1 MAFNITAIMNVAL
14 ASGAAT
20 KISRDINKALQ
31 NKRVTVDL
39 SLANPDSIKRIKADI
54 EGAITSV
61 ESFGRQAGLA
71 AKRFGAFSLAAG
83 SMITLVSAIKS
94 STAEAISF
102 DREMVRLG
110 QVSNDSVA
118 SIQAVGNEVT
128 RLSVALGVSS
138 KDLIGAAVTLKQ
150 ANLSIDDTKIALE
163 ALAKAA
169 LAPNFEN
176 FANTTQGAI
185 AVLNQ
190 FKIGAAGLEAALGSV
205 NAVAGEYAV
214 EASDLVEVIRKTG
227 GAFKSAGGDLNEL
240 LALFTSVRQTTR
252 ESAETI
258 STGLRTIFTRIQRGQ
273 TIESLKEL
281 GINLRYTSQEATAL
295 GNTKLADQFVG
306 PYEAVRRLSEALAGI
321 PTTSGK
327 YSAIVEE
334 LGGYRQISKVIPLLQ
349 EFSVSQGALN
359 VALGGSSSLAA
370 NAAQAQN
377 AYIIKIQK
385 IKEEFNA
392 LIRSVTQSS
401 GFQKIFDTFISG
413 ASAAIQLADALKF
426 LLPLITAI
434 AAVKL
439 ATSFGQFVKGFA
451 TGVTASPNPKIFN
464 QNRVAE
470 GGYIKM
476 AKGGVVPGSGSGD
489 KVKALLEPGEVVI
502 PKKYA
507 GGGTISV
514 NEMSSLAIQRKL
526 NDPLIKEEDYKTGKT
541 INKNDNFKYEIVT
554 IKVDGGKE
562 SLKGDYKQQ
571 GDSFEKEAEKQLG
584 AIRIA
589 KSDDRGSNSPVD
601 LEKNGFPYEIKNV
614 SSPVSDASIVDK
626 LARYRFQKFGDNIF
640 KNSSKGEETIDL
652 GQIGLV
658 YNTAKITGNDAFKDT
673 ETITAGQENYR
684 RKTYATQTS
693 EGISN
698 VTLSTQEAKNRLA
711 TKKASGGFMIPGTG
725 NTDSVPMDLDEGSF
739 VVRKSSV
746 AKLGAENLSNIS
758 RKGYA
763 DGGKV
768 PAMLM
773 PGEFVFSPS
782 SAKSIGSANLERMNK
797 HAKFAAGGRVGLAE
811 GGNPNPIGE
820 EAYTVASQTK
830 IKIPNFQSLEQF
842 VKGFPDLTKAQESLE
857 KIILEEVRAFN
868 ANLSEEQKLTEA
880 TKIASDVMRKYDD
893 LDRAIEAQKQAMTSR
908 GSARPLADIEADQAE
923 LAMLEGRK
931 KRLSEKVGLS
941 STVLPTGDT
950 EFRTKIGTDQKIE
963 TGKGKDYEYK
973 VNEKVNIS
981 DEIRNRARDRAVKI
995 SPSGDGENIASVTKI
1010 RLALEEEGKLR
1021 NQAIEAIGQQLRI
1034 TTGITD
1040 KQVLLEM
1047 ATEKFAIAM
1056 QQNAKLAKDG
1066 QGRLLGLQS
1075 LEQDILDSGKDAD
1088 KSMRGVSIELKQGST
1103 AFGKLKLIF
1112 RNMGD
1117 AIEGATREIV
1127 DEFRKGGGGIRGT
1140 FAAIKN
1146 SKPLKIA
1153 AGVATA
1159 AVGIVGQ
1166 GLASTAGTAED
1177 VSKGAVSES
1186 RYVNST
1192 GIGEALNQG
1201 ATAAIALSMIP
1212 VAGPFLAVIGG
1223 ATAALFG
1230 FLGAVKKAQIE
1241 LMKVQV
1247 DKKAKDSSEKISE
1260 LKNFSGVEREQKGL
1274 AAFTDVRS
1282 TVFAIR
1288 QTATAEGLSGAKLED
1303 EVRAKSLE
1311 KFGSNLGAISEELS
1325 NAIANMVKPD
1335 DKRKS
1340 EDIYNEFKQTS
1351 YGQLAIESL
1360 GVASGKSTVEVQKHA
1375 LALASSA
1382 VTAKKLEDAQKNSMV
1397 IHEKMNL
1404 RMSVLTN
1411 SINLAS
1417 ESFRNISESMVNFS
1431 DILEGRSEFKIQQNA
1446 SKLKIGTDEKIF
1458 NKETDRAFLPFGKEG
1473 DNLKNQAKE
1482 LNAFALNLPAAFDTA
1497 KETVRN
1503 NKTGDIGVTTEEIL
1517 KKQLGM
1523 KQEDKFSST
1532 QQELIELF
1540 KGQIQ
1545 NEQKNKPDLGG
1556 ISGEKITKDALGQ
1569 AISQMEQ
1576 LLQSNMQAVSQ
1587 VSQSYISGLRRIS
1600 DEQKKYIQELDK
1612 VADKTLSVNKAQANI
1627 DAAKVRGNP
1636 EDFLTREQRIAPFV
1650 QKQINVTQGAVNRGA
1665 IQAKDIQDPQAIFK
1679 AITDAQAAL
1688 IDSDKKLQEENAKL
1702 ASANKGDA
1710 EAARKA
1716 ALENNNIRDNISTLG
1731 EALRNLRDD
1740 TVMLAEAES
1749 RLTQAEKDREN
1760 KLSVT
1765 ENLLTMDKAGKRSL
1779 QRGKDA
1785 AEQVAGGANLEDMS
1799 TKQKKAF
1806 FEYTKLYANIKVP
1819 GLGGKTG
1826 EQVRQAGLERAAGG
1840 LGLGV
1845 GKENEAANKAREDI
1859 LKIEKTREE
1868 AAQKYADL
1876 LKGND
1881 QANVDALKKVGDNF
1895 ITELQN
1901 MLARENDRNLKGQ
1914 IAVED
1919 VKMDKLTQIKNDK
1932 NYQQYTNIIGQGPNK
1947 NYREKQFSTVFDSKN
1962 LKNIADKK
1970 KEIEIVQSRM
1980 DAVDRYTKDEGSRV
1994 NLKQA
1999 DFDKKI
2005 VLNKELSAMKGP
2017 FTDEDL
2023 KSYLPSV
2030 VASPFQLHQ
2039 GAKDTPAGEFAT
2051 KTPDLLLIAERMRG
2065 VSTSIEKLP
2074 KAIDDLALIIK
2085 DMKDRLINPPPAV
2098 PKANGGFIGRS
2109 MGGSIYNNPTKD
2121 IAQRDKYPTLLSKGE
2136 FVMNEGAA
2144 RNNRPELEA
2153 MNKGHKVNYF
2163 AEGTPETAEQMKTR
2177 LFKNRYGFDPSLT
2190 KEGREKI
2197 SKDNAPKKAENDKWL
2212 KEFYEK
2218 YNDTPITIPKDF
2230 EFKGANRDRQSIHDE
2245 LGRKDILEYNVR
2257 DIRNEFEKSV
2267 SDLAYVNVESKKV
2280 KEDEGLPEELITL
2293 LGYGIDSKINIGSKA
2308 SSIKEIKEN
2317 EKTFDYKNRFF
2328 GEMKRYGNRY
2338 GASYGDRIDPSI
2350 SNNIRSRDGQ
2360 GLRDVWNEVAS
2371 SYGKLPNPFDVT
2383 PNTKIQSVEQT
2394 ENDIAIQELNEKFER
2409 YNNSEYI
2416 NIPSHVYL
2424 KGSYSRGDVR
2434 NKEND
2439 KRSKKKGGLEG
2450 RSIGTARI
2458 PIYRNEPEKTYK
2470 NPDYK
2475 IPVRKPSFKL
2485 NELSNQEESNVYFDL
2500 IKQAREEK
2508 DRVLN
2513 SSIQEMRDRVRKE
2526 IDRESS
2532 TTIAI
2537 PLKGQDAT
2545 SAKLQAN
2552 LQARIKN
2559 GILPSDK
2566 LPFPTRPSRRLDKD
2580 GTTSPSEEFTPEAE
2594 AAPVTRP
2601 TIAMQEAQVEKI
2613 RVFNAGAGEREK
2625 NRQFQADNLTLIMRK
2640 EAERHGDFSREA
2652 SSLYKQENESFVGP
2666 LEDPQ
2671 DKIKKMMAF
2680 KKNQIQ
2686 SGDTNSLAQRLHT
2699 QIAKTIASHEE
2710 PKMDFNHPEVYG
2722 RYLSQPEIFKQID
2735 KDGIIK
2741 NVPSTTLQADS
2752 RKALK
2757 VYADKNIPV
2766 LNPAIMA
2773 LQEYYDSVDQRRFGF
2788 DQTEDFARTI
2798 QNKNI
2803 ELAAKMDRE
2812 AAMLLARKVRGEV
2825 KKEFPEIYT
2834 EPSKDMNRLMKLYKT
2849 YNQAVGIKWQG
2860 ADDNLIYAGDPPNKR
2875 MIDESMG
2882 KHDYQ
2887 SKNKDYHNIYDQI
2900 DIIANDM
2907 NYIGENYLNEFS
2919 IPVYEKVKRD
2929 QAVLESFIKDKIQ
2942 KAPQGSR
2949 NIAIQDFLERQKKE
2963 KPAEAA
2969 KVIAEEQ
2976 AKPVVAAPVGQA
2988 KPNPAVVAVEQAK
3001 PPMSGDRQNAPE
3013 DQIAK
3018 QDDAKRRMLTSYVSL
3033 VQDNPLYWEGT
3044 KDEENANKKYHDIFS
3059 RFREGTPDSFK
3070 YYIARQPNQ
3079 KGKKPEMDD
3088 MIKPIDQSSRNI
3100 KALSRLGQGGVFS
3113 ATGDLTNEFMKSNTE
3128 SKKEKIKKEEEIV
3141 RSMGGEKDDVFFEQ
3155 FARNTLSVAN
3165 NLTKVPVV
3173 PLFNTGGPVAYRS
3186 VGGSIDTMLTPK
3198 EKVFSPRKVAQIESK
3213 SPGLL
3218 SHVNSGGKVKHLSLG
3233 GQASFTVPDHA
3244 PNPKGIPSANT
3255 DTVYARLE
3263 TGSFV
3268 VNAKSSIENAS
3279 LLQHL
3284 ASGGSV
3290 GYYADGGKLQ
3300 KSDFNLLGYPTDE
3313 NLDFSTARTALM
3325 KRVYGNAELKAT
3337 LKEYAG
3343 GKSQGLED
3351 LLQEIVSEHFH
3362 KNKIGRIGGVRNK
3375 QTALYDAIMPG
3386 FNNIHPENFKSFLSG
3401 NALENTDKQYRDL
3414 VNKKADKEL
3423 QNLPAL
3429 NDELNSPFK
3438 RGSISSKNPTI
3449 NLPNNKISKKGPTE
3463 EELIRMER
3471 NIRNAKTIL
3480 PELENSKKGPN
3491 QEDLLVM
3498 DQNVTE
3504 TKNFQAGRNET
3515 SKKGPTEEELVRMER
3530 NAKEQKQLKEE
3541 SNRTYKVGPTERES
3555 ITMQQN
3561 AEKNK
3566 QIQRLK
3572 SPEMQEKERLNKITE
3587 FKNINARKIE
3597 LENLKK
3603 KLEESKK
3610 PFGDLKEYRRIS
3622 EEIDVKNKEYDD
3634 LIEKSRINK
3643 NDFNFLPQAPGFA
3656 DGGAVGY
3663 YGDGGRV
3670 NRIANKLDT
3679 KKRKSEKQHG
3689 SNYDAFERHME
3700 NKKQK
3705 ILNFNDMPKLLKGNK
3720 EIDKTYLTK
3729 MKHFEPN
3736 YIEGLDPKIA
3746 KNFMNQLNSKNIKG
3760 VAGPNADF
3768 NNANYFGEIGKIF
3781 NLTDTFL
3788 RNQDVTAL
3796 HESLDLKTKNR
3807 VDLEQGVSGE
3817 IIAIN
3822 KPLEQARNLKKQ
3834 NGGLFPRLK
3843 AFEFMKAYGAVD
3855 EDGKPI
3861 HTAITARAEYFNP
3874 NAGVEDFLNL
3884 RFKSENPA
3892 QDDFEIEKLI
3902 KKPRRFDQGGYVNG
3916 ASDGDSVNAKLR
3928 PGEFVLTPRTAQ
3940 KLGYER
3946 LKKANQGFYNGG
3958 EVGSPRAS
3966 VFDKMNNVA
3975 NSQSAN
3981 SMDVDSLNNAAR
3993 EFNKAAKSFET
4004 SMAKMEKSVNK
4015 LEGTMD
4021 KLSKVN
4027 IPDNITGTIK
4037 VDNKI
4042 DLDITSSNFAMD
4054 MTTAVGKAV
4063 SDITGRLKDATDG
4076 KIDIA

>member
-214 EASDLVEVIRKTG
+214 EASDLIEVIRKTG

-995 SPSGDGENIASVTKI
+995 SPSGNGENIASVTKI

-1047 ATEKFAIAM
+1047 ATEKFTIAM

-1117 AIEGATREIV
+1117 AIEGARREIV
-1127 DEFRKGGGGIRGT
+1127 DEFRKGGGGIAGT
-1140 FAAIKN
+1140 FGAIKN
-1146 SKPLKIA
+1146 SKTLKIA

-1177 VSKGAVSES
+1177 VSKGSVSES

-1247 DKKAKDSSEKISE
+1247 DKKAKEASEKISE
-1260 LKNFSGVEREQKGL
+1260 LKNFSGIEREQKGQL
-1274 AAFTDVRS
+1274 AFTELRS

-1288 QTATAEGLSGAKLED
+1288 QTAAVEGLSGAKLED

-1325 NAIANMVKPD
+1325 NSIANMVKPD

-1340 EDIYNEFKQTS
+1340 VDIYNEFKVTPQ
-1351 YGQLAIESL
+1351 GQLAIESL
-1360 GVASGKSTVEVQKHA
+1360 GIASGKSAGEVQKHA

-1382 VTAKKLEDAQKNSMV
+1382 VTAKKLEEAQKNSIA
-1397 IHEKMNL
+1397 IHEKITL

-1411 SINLAS
+1411 SVNLAS
-1417 ESFRNISESMVNFS
+1417 ESFKNISESMGNFS
-1431 DILEGRSEFKIQQNA
+1431 EKLEGRSEFKIQQNA
-1446 SKLKIGTDEKIF
+1446 SRLKIGTDEKLF

-1482 LNAFALNLPAAFDTA
+1482 LNAFALNLPAAFDAA
-1497 KETVRN
+1497 KL
-1503 NKTGDIGVTTEEIL
+1503 KAGVADVGLTTEEIL
-1517 KKQLGM
+1517 KKQLGK
-1523 KQEDKFSST
+1523 KQGQNFTST
-1532 QQELIELF
+1532 EQDLIELF
-1540 KGQIQ
+1540 KAQIKK
-1545 NEQKNKPDLGG
+1545 EQGDKPDLKG

-1576 LLQSNMQAVSQ
+1576 LLQSNMQSVNQ
-1587 VSQSYISGLRRIS
+1587 VSQQYISGLRRIS
-1600 DEQKKYIQELDK
+1600 DEQKKYIQELDR
-1612 VADKTLSVNKAQANI
+1612 VAEKTLSVNKAQANI

-1665 IQAKDIQDPQAIFK
+1665 IQAKDIQDPQAIFDAIEK
-1679 AITDAQAAL
+1679 AQKAL
-1688 IDSDKKLQEENAKL
+1688 IISDQKLQEENAKL

-1710 EAARKA
+1710 ESARKA
-1716 ALENNNIRDNISTLG
+1716 ALENNNLRDNISTLG

-1840 LGLGV
+1840 QGVPV

-1919 VKMDKLTQIKNDK
+1919 VKKD
-1932 NYQQYTNIIGQGPNK
+1932 
-1947 NYREKQFSTVFDSKN
+1947 N
-1962 LKNIADKK
+1962 LKNIEQDPNYKK
-1970 KEIEIVQSRM
+1970 YTEIIGKGPNKEIRETRFPTVFRP
-1980 DAVDRYTKDEGSRV
+1980 E
-1994 NLKQA
+1994 NLKKISEDKLDLQRTQEFLGYIKKSANLA
-1999 DFDKKI
+1999 DLGLQKKPDGTRINKKDYGTSNTALLDSAKGSMEDAQIKFEDKIRK
-2005 VLNKELSAMKGP
+2005 LNLQIAGNFGP
-2017 FTDEDL
+2017 FNENEITPF
-2023 KSYLPSV
+2023 LPS
-2030 VASPFQLHQ
+2030 PEG
-2039 GAKDTPAGEFAT
+2039 GAGIPGGPRSLETT
-2051 KTPDLLLIAERMRG
+2051 DLLLVAEKLRTAN
-2065 VSTSIEKLP
+2065 TSIEKLP
-2074 KAIDDLALIIK
+2074 IAIQNLTTAIQNLEK
-2085 DMKDRLINPPPAV
+2085 KLINPVA
-2098 PKANGGFIGRS
+2098 KANGGFIGRS

-2153 MNKGHKVNYF
+2153 MNKGHKVGYF
-2163 AEGTPETAEQMKTR
+2163 DVGGRLTQADIDKSRRETLEERARIANNKSSMTGSSVKKTEDVQGEGIFNLPYTVQKRYRNEKGEAEAQAESKRTGKPIEYVDPIFKNEIEFRSVRTPYSGYPYKDRDGIFNRKDFIDTFGEKNADYSNEAEDIAWKAFTRFESNTNQPKKFPRTFIPVSERVNPISAEDIDLTMGISNQNTPEAEKR
-2177 LFKNRYGFDPSLT
+2177 RSLLLIKLKDIQNAYPID
-2190 KEGREKI
+2190 KEKE
-2197 SKDNAPKKAENDKWL
+2197 L
-2212 KEFYEK
+2212 KVKEK
-2218 YNDTPITIPKDF
+2218 YNLTDLKMPEGFKFEGYEKHLDAIRPNRTTGKKGRPDEDITDVNDVKYTIADIRF
-2230 EFKGANRDRQSIHDE
+2230 EFERA
-2245 LGRKDILEYNVR
+2245 
-2257 DIRNEFEKSV
+2257 V
-2267 SDLAYVNVESKKV
+2267 SDLAYVNAESRKLSKNESIAEDV
-2280 KEDEGLPEELITL
+2280 VGRLTYSKDTWKDISNPAASLKQITEDASKFDYEDEFFHEL
-2293 LGYGIDSKINIGSKA
+2293 
-2308 SSIKEIKEN
+2308 
-2317 EKTFDYKNRFF
+2317 
-2328 GEMKRYGNRY
+2328 KRVTPRYPFSYGNE
-2338 GASYGDRIDPSI
+2338 IDPSV
-2350 SNNIRSRDGQ
+2350 SNDIKTKGV
-2360 GLRDVWNEVAS
+2360 GLRDAWLEIGG
-2371 SYGKLPNPFDVT
+2371 SYGPVKNPMLGKFEAMSIENQIKLR
-2383 PNTKIQSVEQT
+2383 QEQED
-2394 ENDIAIQELNEKFER
+2394 END
-2409 YNNSEYI
+2409 
-2416 NIPSHVYL
+2416 
-2424 KGSYSRGDVR
+2424 R
-2434 NKEND
+2434 NKKRRFITLPQQNLLEENFQNREAEGRLYNPRD
-2439 KRSKKKGGLEG
+2439 KEFKSPIGGEDLTLPQDSANNLSRSLNANEFAHKSGFGGLKFRG
-2450 RSIGTARI
+2450 MQ
-2458 PIYRNEPEKTYK
+2458 
-2470 NPDYK
+2470 
-2475 IPVRKPSFKL
+2475 
-2485 NELSNQEESNVYFDL
+2485 NQQESDILIDL
-2500 IKQAREEK
+2500 IKQAREQKKQALAQNIENIK
-2508 DRVLN
+2508 KKVN
-2513 SSIQEMRDRVRKE
+2513 AQIEA
-2526 IDRESS
+2526 ESS
-2532 TTIAI
+2532 LTKGI
-2537 PLKGQDAT
+2537 PLKGID
-2545 SAKLQAN
+2545 AKLAKTNEN
-2552 LQARIKN
+2552 LYARIKN
-2559 GILPSDK
+2559 PRLSDDK
-2566 LPFPTRPSRRLDKD
+2566 LPFPVQGFR
-2580 GTTSPSEEFTPEAE
+2580 GEFTPEAE

-2601 TIAMQEAQVEKI
+2601 TIAMQEAQAIENDKTKKQTALN
-2613 RVFNAGAGEREK
+2613 RK
-2625 NRQFQADNLTLIMRK
+2625 NRIDEAGRLK
-2640 EAERHGDFSREA
+2640 EDLFSEAIRHTNPKDLEGKELD
-2652 SSLYKQENESFVGP
+2652 YENVKAFGGKEN
-2666 LEDPQ
+2666 D
-2671 DKIKKMMAF
+2671 IKKMMAF
-2680 KKNQIQ
+2680 KKSQIQ
-2686 SGDTNSLAQRLHT
+2686 SGDTDPIAQRLHT
-2699 QIAKTIASHEE
+2699 QIAKTIASYKE
-2710 PKMDFNHPEVYG
+2710 PKTDFNDP
-2722 RYLSQPEIFKQID
+2722 
-2735 KDGIIK
+2735 
-2741 NVPSTTLQADS
+2741 
-2752 RKALK
+2752 K
-2757 VYADKNIPV
+2757 VYSPFLRTVNISKLSDVKKLSSVSLKAYADENIPV

-2812 AAMLLARKVRGEV
+2812 AAMLLARKIRGEV
-2825 KKEFPEIYT
+2825 KQEFPEVST
-2834 EPSKDMNRLMKLYKT
+2834 EPAKDMDRLMKLYKT
-2849 YNQAVGIKWQG
+2849 YNEAVGIKWQG
-2860 ADDNLIYAGDPPNKR
+2860 ADSSQIHAGDPPRKR
-2875 MIDESMG
+2875 LIDESMG

-2907 NYIGENYLNEFS
+2907 VNIGEHYNSPSYS
-2919 IPVYEKVKRD
+2919 TTYYEKIKRD

-2949 NIAIQDFLERQKKE
+2949 NIAIQDFLESQKKE
-2963 KPAEAA
+2963 KAAKTEEEVKNIAVNNNGKIKNQSGQVINVPNNPVEAA

-2976 AKPVVAAPVGQA
+2976 AKPVVAAPV
-2988 KPNPAVVAVEQAK
+2988 EQAK
-3001 PPMSGDRQNAPE
+3001 PPVIPIPAEEAKPVALNFDPDTVIWPTKTGAFSGKKYLGDTPEGYNATSWWDISQRDIGMDFFGQYGNGTVTDKNGVENPGLMAAGKEKQVE
-3013 DQIAK
+3013 DLKSIHQQIYNYQSKVSALADK
-3018 QDDAKRRMLTSYVSL
+3018 SIKDAAKRVNAEEPDLNSAFEYVDTRTAFRKMVSNKIGYDIKL
-3033 VQDNPLYWEGT
+3033 PDGWSRSGFPLG
-3044 KDEENANKKYHDIFS
+3044 
-3059 RFREGTPDSFK
+3059 
-3070 YYIARQPNQ
+3070 
-3079 KGKKPEMDD
+3079 GKE
-3088 MIKPIDQSSRNI
+3088 
-3100 KALSRLGQGGVFS
+3100 ALSIVPPKEFTHKPVRKQGNGGM
-3113 ATGDLTNEFMKSNTE
+3113 GD
-3128 SKKEKIKKEEEIV
+3128 
-3141 RSMGGEKDDVFFEQ
+3141 FEWIPIN
-3155 FARNTLSVAN
+3155 ASS
-3165 NLTKVPVV
+3165 
-3173 PLFNTGGPVAYRS
+3173 GGPVAYRS

-3198 EKVFSPRKVAQIESK
+3198 EKVFSPRKVAQIESR

-3218 SHVNSGGKVKHLSLG
+3218 SHINSGGKVKHLGLG
-3233 GQASFTVPDHA
+3233 GQASFTVPNHA

-3290 GYYADGGKLQ
+3290 GYYADGGEIDFSKIQKLKTAMPNPNDMQKVQKALKKRKYQDPNEMQKLKTALPEMMTKKLSTVTDFQKRTETFSPEILKMFEAPEELQ
-3300 KSDFNLLGYPTDE
+3300 K
-3313 NLDFSTARTALM
+3313 
-3325 KRVYGNAELKAT
+3325 V
-3337 LKEYAG
+3337 
-3343 GKSQGLED
+3343 KS
-3351 LLQEIVSEHFH
+3351 VAP
-3362 KNKIGRIGGVRNK
+3362 KN
-3375 QTALYDAIMPG
+3375 Y
-3386 FNNIHPENFKSFLSG
+3386 
-3401 NALENTDKQYRDL
+3401 
-3414 VNKKADKEL
+3414 
-3423 QNLPAL
+3423 
-3429 NDELNSPFK
+3429 
-3438 RGSISSKNPTI
+3438 
-3449 NLPNNKISKKGPTE
+3449 
-3463 EELIRMER
+3463 
-3471 NIRNAKTIL
+3471 
-3480 PELENSKKGPN
+3480 
-3491 QEDLLVM
+3491 
-3498 DQNVTE
+3498 
-3504 TKNFQAGRNET
+3504 
-3515 SKKGPTEEELVRMER
+3515 
-3530 NAKEQKQLKEE
+3530 
-3541 SNRTYKVGPTERES
+3541 
-3555 ITMQQN
+3555 
-3561 AEKNK
+3561 
-3566 QIQRLK
+3566 
-3572 SPEMQEKERLNKITE
+3572 
-3587 FKNINARKIE
+3587 
-3597 LENLKK
+3597 
-3603 KLEESKK
+3603 
-3610 PFGDLKEYRRIS
+3610 
-3622 EEIDVKNKEYDD
+3622 
-3634 LIEKSRINK
+3634 
-3643 NDFNFLPQAPGFA
+3643 A

-3663 YGDGGRV
+3663 YAAGDRV
-3670 NRIANKLDT
+3670 IDIANKLDT
-3679 KKRKSEKQHG
+3679 IKRKGQKKLGQRGEEFEKSAKG
-3689 SNYDAFERHME
+3689 
-3700 NKKQK
+3700 K
-3705 ILNFNDMPKLLKGNK
+3705 IFSPNEIPKLLKDNK
-3720 EIDKTYLTK
+3720 EIDKTYLTG
-3729 MKHFEPN
+3729 MKHFEKGFN
-3736 YIEGLDPKIA
+3736 NTLDSDIA
-3746 KNFMNQLNSKNIKG
+3746 KEFTDKLKNKKIKG
-3760 VAGPNADF
+3760 FSGPNEDF

-3781 NLTDTFL
+3781 NQQDTFL
-3788 RNQDVTAL
+3788 RNQDVTNIQ
-3796 HESLDLKTKNR
+3796 ESLDQLNKDRGALGSSINGQVIRQKNKQQINDPLKQIKNPKAT
-3807 VDLEQGVSGE
+3807 
-3817 IIAIN
+3817 I
-3822 KPLEQARNLKKQ
+3822 KPMLNA
-3834 NGGLFPRLK
+3834 GD
-3843 AFEFMKAYGAVD
+3843 FMKEYGTKD
-3855 EDGKPI
+3855 EDGGPV

-3874 NAGVEDFLNL
+3874 NIKEKDYLDL
-3884 RFKSENPA
+3884 RFKPKEGEK
-3892 QDDFEIEKLI
+3892 QELIEHTI
-3902 KKPRRFDQGGYVNG
+3902 ADMIGRPRRFEQGGHVNG
-3916 ASDGDSVNAKLR
+3916 ASDGDTIPAFLSA
-3928 PGEFVLTPRTAQ
+3928 GEFVMPRHAVNRIG
-3940 KLGYER
+3940 LGNLEKMR
-3946 LKKANQGFYNGG
+3946 KPQRFYDGG
-3958 EVGSPRAS
+3958 AVGSPRES
-3966 VFDKMNNVA
+3966 VFGKMNNVA

-3981 SMDVDSLNNAAR
+3981 SIDVDSLNNAAR

-4027 IPDNITGTIK
+4027 IPDTITGTIK